1 MAELLLQLSNVQLT
15 VGHPPLIDGVDLDI
29 QNGERIALIGRNG
42 AGKSTLMK
50 LVAGLIPPDDGRI
63 IQGDNLNLSWLAQEV
78 PTRLQGSVA
87 EVVAQGFG
95 EVNQWFDAHHL
106 LLAKPRITATEQ
118 QELERLQGLLDA
130 HDGWRLAQRLDALL
144 DRMDLRADAQ
154 IENLSGGF
162 KRRVLL
168 ARALINE
175 PNLLL
180 LDEPTNH
187 LDIRQIDWLER
198 FLLDFAG
205 SVLFISHDR
214 SLVRRLATRIVELE
228 RGRLS
233 NWPGDYDR
241 YLTGRMATLEEE
253 ERRNALFDKRLAAEE
268 VWIRQGIKARR
279 TRNEGRVRAL
289 EAMRRE
295 RAARRNRDG
304 TVNLRVDGSQRS
316 GQLVI
321 EARNLSHGFAGT
333 PLIQGFSTLIQRGD
347 KVGILGPNGCGKST
361 LINLLLGQ
369 ISPDSGEVRH
379 GSRLEIA
386 YFDQLRET
394 LDEESSLIDVVAQGR
409 SSITINGQEK
419 SVMGYLGDFLFSP
432 RQVRAPVKALSG
444 GERNR
449 LLLARLFT
457 QPANVLVLDEPTN
470 DLDTETLEILE
481 SLLINYPG
489 TLLLVSHDRTFLDN
503 VVTSLIAF
511 DADGELRE
519 YVGGY
524 SDYLRQC
531 PALPPQRQERVKAAP
546 ARQPS
551 VAAAA
556 TSPAKLSYKEQRE
569 LDALPAQI
577 DTLETEQRQLL
588 ASMNQPGFYA
598 QDPALITSTSQRI
611 EQIVQALEACF
622 SRWEALEQRSTGR

>member
-106 LLAKPRITATEQ
+106 LLAKPRLTATEQ

-481 SLLINYPG
+481 
-489 TLLLVSHDRTFLDN
+489 
-503 VVTSLIAF
+503 
-511 DADGELRE
+511 
-519 YVGGY
+519 
-524 SDYLRQC
+524 
-531 PALPPQRQERVKAAP
+531 
-546 ARQPS
+546 
-551 VAAAA
+551 
-556 TSPAKLSYKEQRE
+556 
-569 LDALPAQI
+569 
-577 DTLETEQRQLL
+577 
-588 ASMNQPGFYA
+588 
-598 QDPALITSTSQRI
+598 
-611 EQIVQALEACF
+611 
-622 SRWEALEQRSTGR
+622 

>member
-241 YLTGRMATLEEE
+241 YLTGRMAALEEE

-268 VWIRQGIKARR
+268 VWIRQGIKA
-279 TRNEGRVRAL
+279 
-289 EAMRRE
+289 
-295 RAARRNRDG
+295 
-304 TVNLRVDGSQRS
+304 
-316 GQLVI
+316 
-321 EARNLSHGFAGT
+321 
-333 PLIQGFSTLIQRGD
+333 
-347 KVGILGPNGCGKST
+347 
-361 LINLLLGQ
+361 
-369 ISPDSGEVRH
+369 
-379 GSRLEIA
+379 
-386 YFDQLRET
+386 
-394 LDEESSLIDVVAQGR
+394 
-409 SSITINGQEK
+409 
-419 SVMGYLGDFLFSP
+419 
-432 RQVRAPVKALSG
+432 
-444 GERNR
+444 
-449 LLLARLFT
+449 
-457 QPANVLVLDEPTN
+457 
-470 DLDTETLEILE
+470 
-481 SLLINYPG
+481 
-489 TLLLVSHDRTFLDN
+489 
-503 VVTSLIAF
+503 
-511 DADGELRE
+511 
-519 YVGGY
+519 
-524 SDYLRQC
+524 
-531 PALPPQRQERVKAAP
+531 
-546 ARQPS
+546 
-551 VAAAA
+551 
-556 TSPAKLSYKEQRE
+556 
-569 LDALPAQI
+569 
-577 DTLETEQRQLL
+577 
-588 ASMNQPGFYA
+588 
-598 QDPALITSTSQRI
+598 
-611 EQIVQALEACF
+611 
-622 SRWEALEQRSTGR
+622 